1 MRYILNDEGYIE
13 EIAFGVASIEHKD
26 KISTEYTGSIPT
38 GYASLQDWASKE
50 NDKLNAWK
58 IVEGNLVFDN
68 AKYLELKELW
78 EQQTEDNRPVYHKEI
93 FEMKQQIEDIS
104 DISESQYQKAA
115 ATGKIITVDNVK
127 KAYPKVKIT
136 DINPYSFSKVDLIA
150 TGKNLLKNEAVLQK
164 INGVNFT
171 RNRDRSIT
179 IQGTTETN
187 KTATGT
193 NIEITGGDL
202 TPIDINNLEV
212 KGRSTQE
219 ASPSPDYPS
228 EIETVKGRNICDVST
243 SQIGV
248 SWILSSD
255 SARAICNVR
264 VMPNTTYSLSFED
277 ISGIDGMFFGQ
288 KVKATDT
295 NVINGMTQIT
305 ANRQITTTSTT
316 NWLCIQFNKANI
328 SLNDIEAIKLQV
340 EKGSTITNYVPY
352 DNIQII
358 NTGKNLWDLNSMI
371 KGRINEQ
378 TGNIEYASYTTDL
391 TINGDE
397 FSFTVS
403 QAWNSGVISDFI
415 PVSIGNYM
423 YSLIT
428 DKIVNVYLDTY
439 DKEHNRIERATLS
452 PFYTTANVKA
462 EIPISITNDDIKYI
476 RIHFEVREVGTY
488 VVKEVQLEKNSIVTS
503 YEPYK

>member
-38 GYASLQDWASKE
+38 GYESLQEWASKE

-171 RNRDRSIT
+171 PNRDRSIT
-179 IQGTTETN
+179 IQGTTETIN

-193 NIEITGGDL
+193 NVEINAGNL
-202 TPIDINNLEV
+202 TSIDINNLEV

-219 ASPSPDYPS
+219 TSTNPVSPSPDYPS

-277 ISGIDGMFFGQ
+277 ISGIDGMFFGE
-288 KVKATDT
+288 KVKATNT

-328 SLNDIEAIKLQV
+328 SMSDIEAIKLQV
-340 EKGSTITNYVPY
+340 EKGSTITKYVPY
-352 DNIQII
+352 DTIQII
-358 NTGKNLWDLNSMI
+358 NTEKNLFDEDKAKKRDNYNISLNNNYKGI
-371 KGRINEQ
+371 KICLKPNTKYSISRIV
-378 TGNIEYASYTTDL
+378 DRL
-391 TINGDE
+391 
-397 FSFTVS
+397 
-403 QAWNSGVISDFI
+403 
-415 PVSIGNYM
+415 
-423 YSLIT
+423 
-428 DKIVNVYLDTY
+428 
-439 DKEHNRIERATLS
+439 
-452 PFYTTANVKA
+452 
-462 EIPISITNDDIKYI
+462 
-476 RIHFEVREVGTY
+476 
-488 VVKEVQLEKNSIVTS
+488 
-503 YEPYK
+503 